1 MNIRFCTRPALALFC
16 ALLFSAACLAATPD
30 FLERQNL
37 EPELSLAKEAIGKR
51 DWKTAK
57 PHLDKLLKANPD
69 NADVLTLSAFVARK
83 SGDLDGAFTNYK
95 KALKLEPGNL
105 KALEYLGE
113 AYLQAG
119 QPKSARIQLDLLEK
133 FCSKQCEEWKDL
145 DQEIRD
151 FKEKHPAK

>member
-1 MNIRFCTRPALALFC
+1 MLKKQSFAVLF
-16 ALLFSAACLAATPD
+16 FSAACVACFNCMAATPD

-37 EPELSLAKEAIGKR
+37 EPGLSMAKEAINKR

-57 PHLDKLLKANPD
+57 PHLDKLLEANPD

-83 SGDLDGAFTNYK
+83 SGDLDTAFVNYK
-95 KALKLEPGNL
+95 KALKLEPANL

-133 FCSKQCEEWKDL
+133 YCSRQCEEWKDL
-145 DQEIRD
+145 DQEIRAY
-151 FKEKHPAK
+151 KEKPAAR